1 MQTRSLE
8 QELASNDALPS
19 PFNDAQMRGLEADL
33 TRAKMEYGDDGAEL
47 LAQTMAII
55 GRWSARAARKYAS
68 DRVEEVRS
76 ENEMLWR
83 VVKDLSTR
91 VESLEHL
98 IELGGGSSGVRH

>member
-1 MQTRSLE
+1 
-8 QELASNDALPS
+8 
-19 PFNDAQMRGLEADL
+19 
-33 TRAKMEYGDDGAEL
+33 
-47 LAQTMAII
+47 
-55 GRWSARAARKYAS
+55 
-68 DRVEEVRS
+68 VRS